1 MAIGRLQFCWFLIF
15 IIYQYLC
22 VSFLWVN
29 MPDAL
34 FFSPPRH
41 FWNCTVSSHVVVSLE
56 CVQLDQF
63 KVSMKT
69 VLLRSLLTVMPG
81 QGSRQLHLMLNS
93 ELRYIMLWQ
102 TSQLVKPLY
111 NWMLLQGALH
121 GSSSRKC
128 YKIEIS
134 FFKYYAEHMH
144 CHAFLPS
151 NKSDFLV
158 VVL

>member
-1 MAIGRLQFCWFLIF
+1 MAIGWLQFCWFLIF
-15 IIYQYLC
+15 IIYQCLC
-22 VSFLWVN
+22 LSFLWVN
-29 MPDAL
+29 MPDTL

-41 FWNCTVSSHVVVSLE
+41 FWKCTVSSHVIVSLE

-102 TSQLVKPLY
+102 TSQLIKPSTI
-111 NWMLLQGALH
+111 G
-121 GSSSRKC
+121 C
-128 YKIEIS
+128 S
-134 FFKYYAEHMH
+134 FKEPYMAAAVENVIK
-144 CHAFLPS
+144 L
-151 NKSDFLV
+151 K
-158 VVL
+158 